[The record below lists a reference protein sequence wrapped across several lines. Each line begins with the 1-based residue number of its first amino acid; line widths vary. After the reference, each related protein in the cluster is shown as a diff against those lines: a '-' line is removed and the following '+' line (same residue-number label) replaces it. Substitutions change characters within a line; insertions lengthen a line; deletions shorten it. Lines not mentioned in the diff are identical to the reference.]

1 MVHYKNYKMRNLS
14 IVLAVLVAIPFTV
27 LAQNQSEC
35 YNTVTF
41 CPVGKRLGFTRNMQS
56 FSGAFEQGDTSEVS
70 IVVYKNMEYRISVCS
85 PSHPELEGQF
95 QFKIVEYVTK
105 ASWEE
110 KPKYKEEVYYDEDG
124 MEQTRKVQDGTIK
137 KRVYKKEPIVRYDN
151 SDDNMSQDFIFQ
163 SSQTRKFSI
172 KVYIPDDGG
181 GEMSAGLSGS
191 NYACV
196 GLLVEHQPGIIT
208 GFNRW

>member
-14 IVLAVLVAIPFTV
+14 IVLAVLLAIPFTV

-163 SSQTRKFSI
+163 SSQTRKLSI
-172 KVYIPDDGG
+172 KVYVPDDGG

-196 GLLVEHQPGIIT
+196 VLLVEHQPGIIT
-208 GFNRW
+208 GFNR

>member
-1 MVHYKNYKMRNLS
+1 MRNLS

-163 SSQTRKFSI
+163 SSQTRKLSI
-172 KVYIPDDGG
+172 KVYVPDGGG

-208 GFNRW
+208 GFNR

>member
-14 IVLAVLVAIPFTV
+14 IVLAVLLAIPFTV

-151 SDDNMSQDFIFQ
+151 SDDNMSQNFIFQ
-163 SSQTRKFSI
+163 SSQTRKLSI
-172 KVYIPDDGG
+172 KVYVPDDGG

-208 GFNRW
+208 GFNR

>member
-41 CPVGKRLGFTRNMQS
+41 CPIGKRLGFTRNMQS

-110 KPKYKEEVYYDEDG
+110 TPKYKEEVYYDEDG

-163 SSQTRKFSI
+163 SSQTRKLSI
-172 KVYIPDDGG
+172 KVYVPDDGG

-196 GLLVEHQPGIIT
+196 GVLVEHQPGIIT
-208 GFNRW
+208 GFNR

>member
-163 SSQTRKFSI
+163 SSQTRKLSI
-172 KVYIPDDGG
+172 KVYVPDGGG

-208 GFNRW
+208 GFNR

>member
-1 MVHYKNYKMRNLS
+1 MRNLS

-41 CPVGKRLGFTRNMQS
+41 CPIGKRLGFTRNMQS

-163 SSQTRKFSI
+163 SSQTRKLSI

-208 GFNRW
+208 GFNR

>member
-1 MVHYKNYKMRNLS
+1 MRNLS

-41 CPVGKRLGFTRNMQS
+41 CPIGKRLGFTRNMQS

-163 SSQTRKFSI
+163 SSQTRKLSI
-172 KVYIPDDGG
+172 KVYVPDDGG

-208 GFNRW
+208 GFNR

>member
-1 MVHYKNYKMRNLS
+1 MRNLS

-163 SSQTRKFSI
+163 SSQTRKLSI
-172 KVYIPDDGG
+172 KVYVPDDGG

-208 GFNRW
+208 GFNR

>member
-1 MVHYKNYKMRNLS
+1 
-14 IVLAVLVAIPFTV
+14 
-27 LAQNQSEC
+27 
-35 YNTVTF
+35 
-41 CPVGKRLGFTRNMQS
+41 
-56 FSGAFEQGDTSEVS
+56 
-70 IVVYKNMEYRISVCS
+70 MEYRISVCS

-163 SSQTRKFSI
+163 SSQTRKLSI
-172 KVYIPDDGG
+172 KVYVPDDGG

-208 GFNRW
+208 GFNR

>member
-137 KRVYKKEPIVRYDN
+137 KRVYNKEPIVRYDN

-163 SSQTRKFSI
+163 SSQTRKLSI
-172 KVYIPDDGG
+172 KVYVPDDGG

-208 GFNRW
+208 GFNR

>member
-14 IVLAVLVAIPFTV
+14 IVLAVLLAIPFTV

-163 SSQTRKFSI
+163 SSQTRKLSI
-172 KVYIPDDGG
+172 KVYVPDDGG

-208 GFNRW
+208 GFNR

>member
-1 MVHYKNYKMRNLS
+1 MRNLS
-14 IVLAVLVAIPFTV
+14 IVLAVLLAILFTV

-163 SSQTRKFSI
+163 SSQTRKLSI
-172 KVYIPDDGG
+172 KVYVPDDGG

-196 GLLVEHQPGIIT
+196 GLLVEHQLGIIT
-208 GFNRW
+208 GFNR

>member
-1 MVHYKNYKMRNLS
+1 MRNLS

-41 CPVGKRLGFTRNMQS
+41 CPIGKRLGFTRNMQS

-137 KRVYKKEPIVRYDN
+137 KRVYK
-151 SDDNMSQDFIFQ
+151 
-163 SSQTRKFSI
+163 
-172 KVYIPDDGG
+172 
-181 GEMSAGLSGS
+181 
-191 NYACV
+191 
-196 GLLVEHQPGIIT
+196 
-208 GFNRW
+208 

>member
-41 CPVGKRLGFTRNMQS
+41 CPIGKRLGFTRNMQS

-124 MEQTRKVQDGTIK
+124 MEQTRKIQDGTIK
-137 KRVYKKEPIVRYDN
+137 KRVYNKEPIVRYDN

-163 SSQTRKFSI
+163 SSQTRKLSI
-172 KVYIPDDGG
+172 KVYVPDDGG

-208 GFNRW
+208 GFNR

>member
-14 IVLAVLVAIPFTV
+14 IVLAVLLAIPFTV

-124 MEQTRKVQDGTIK
+124 MEQIRKVQDGTIK

-163 SSQTRKFSI
+163 SSQTRKLSI
-172 KVYIPDDGG
+172 KVYVPDDGG

-208 GFNRW
+208 GFNR

>member
-1 MVHYKNYKMRNLS
+1 MRNLS

-41 CPVGKRLGFTRNMQS
+41 CPIGKRLGFTRNMQS

-105 ASWEE
+105 ASWEV

-137 KRVYKKEPIVRYDN
+137 KRVYNKEPIVRYDN

-163 SSQTRKFSI
+163 SSQTRKLSI
-172 KVYIPDDGG
+172 KVYVPDDGG

-208 GFNRW
+208 GFNR

>member
-1 MVHYKNYKMRNLS
+1 MRNLS
-14 IVLAVLVAIPFTV
+14 IVLAVLFAIPFTV

-163 SSQTRKFSI
+163 SSQTRKLSI
-172 KVYIPDDGG
+172 KVYVPDDGG

-208 GFNRW
+208 GFNR

>member
-14 IVLAVLVAIPFTV
+14 IVLAVLVVIPFTV

-41 CPVGKRLGFTRNMQS
+41 CPIGKRLGFTRNMQS

-124 MEQTRKVQDGTIK
+124 VEQTRKVQDGTIK

-163 SSQTRKFSI
+163 SSQTRKLSI
-172 KVYIPDDGG
+172 KVYVPDDGG

-208 GFNRW
+208 GFNR

>member
-163 SSQTRKFSI
+163 SSQTRKLSI
-172 KVYIPDDGG
+172 KVYVPDDGG

-208 GFNRW
+208 GFNR

>member
-1 MVHYKNYKMRNLS
+1 MRNLS
-14 IVLAVLVAIPFTV
+14 IVLAVLVAVPFTV

-41 CPVGKRLGFTRNMQS
+41 CPIGKRLGFTRNMQS

-163 SSQTRKFSI
+163 SSQTRKLSI
-172 KVYIPDDGG
+172 KVYVPDDGG

-208 GFNRW
+208 GFNR

>member
-14 IVLAVLVAIPFTV
+14 IILAVLVAIPFTL

-163 SSQTRKFSI
+163 SSQTRKLSI
-172 KVYIPDDGG
+172 KVYVPDDGG

-208 GFNRW
+208 GFNR

>member
-1 MVHYKNYKMRNLS
+1 MRNLS

-41 CPVGKRLGFTRNMQS
+41 CPIGKRLGFTRNMQS

-151 SDDNMSQDFIFQ
+151 TDDNMSQDFIFQ
-163 SSQTRKFSI
+163 SSQTRKLSI
-172 KVYIPDDGG
+172 KVYVPDDGG

-208 GFNRW
+208 GFNR

>member
-85 PSHPELEGQF
+85 PSHPELDGQF

-163 SSQTRKFSI
+163 SSQTRKLSI
-172 KVYIPDDGG
+172 KVYVPDDGG

-208 GFNRW
+208 GFNR

>member
-41 CPVGKRLGFTRNMQS
+41 CPIGKRLGFTRNMQS

-163 SSQTRKFSI
+163 SSQTRKLSI
-172 KVYIPDDGG
+172 KVYVPDDGG

-208 GFNRW
+208 GFNR

>member
-1 MVHYKNYKMRNLS
+1 MRNLS

-41 CPVGKRLGFTRNMQS
+41 CPIGKRLGFTRNMQS

-124 MEQTRKVQDGTIK
+124 MEQTREVQDGTIK

-163 SSQTRKFSI
+163 SSQTRKLSI
-172 KVYIPDDGG
+172 KVYVPDDGG

-208 GFNRW
+208 GFNR

>member
-41 CPVGKRLGFTRNMQS
+41 CPIGKRLGFTRNMQS

-105 ASWEE
+105 ASWEV

-163 SSQTRKFSI
+163 SSQTRKLSI
-172 KVYIPDDGG
+172 KVYVPDDGG

-208 GFNRW
+208 GFNR

>member
-1 MVHYKNYKMRNLS
+1 MRNLS

-163 SSQTRKFSI
+163 SSQTRKLSI

-208 GFNRW
+208 GFNR

>member
-1 MVHYKNYKMRNLS
+1 MVHYKNYKMRNLY

-41 CPVGKRLGFTRNMQS
+41 CPIGKRLGFTRNMQS

-163 SSQTRKFSI
+163 SSQTRKLSI
-172 KVYIPDDGG
+172 KVYVPDDGG

-208 GFNRW
+208 GFNR

>member
-14 IVLAVLVAIPFTV
+14 IILAVLVAIPFTV
-27 LAQNQSEC
+27 LSQNQSEC

-163 SSQTRKFSI
+163 SSQTRKLSI
-172 KVYIPDDGG
+172 KVYVPDDGG

-208 GFNRW
+208 GFNR

>member
-14 IVLAVLVAIPFTV
+14 IVLAVLVVIPFTV

-41 CPVGKRLGFTRNMQS
+41 CPIGKRLGFTRNMQS

-163 SSQTRKFSI
+163 SSQTRKLSI
-172 KVYIPDDGG
+172 KVYVPDDGG

-208 GFNRW
+208 GFNR

>member
-137 KRVYKKEPIVRYDN
+137 KRVYNKEPIVRYDN

-163 SSQTRKFSI
+163 SSQTRKLSI
-172 KVYIPDDGG
+172 KVYVPDDGS

-191 NYACV
+191 NYICV

-208 GFNRW
+208 GFNR

>member
-41 CPVGKRLGFTRNMQS
+41 CPIGKRLGFTRNMQS

-110 KPKYKEEVYYDEDG
+110 KPKFKEEVYYDEDG

-163 SSQTRKFSI
+163 SSQTRKLSI
-172 KVYIPDDGG
+172 KVYVPDDGG

-208 GFNRW
+208 GFNR